1 MDAVSSPPEAPSVPW
16 IGSSPC
22 SRRRSLRRCAHEV
35 LDDGEFLRLTLP
47 REYRA
52 PQQHEQRQGVF
63 GGPFARSLAREAIP
77 FFFCSSS
84 FLPLHTRAQVAVAHI
99 GEAEHFNPSHPLE
112 GVARGAPTV
121 RTLARPACTACLL
134 SFQSN
139 PFLSLV
145 PPFSLLSCF
154 LFSLSTLFFP
164 LFPSFFFSVCFL
176 FSFFPLFPSFFFSE
190 MFAFFSVF
198 HTDHRDTYDTT
209 SKSLHMCPSRA
220 PLGKRKMSLDAI
232 A

>member
-1 MDAVSSPPEAPSVPW
+1 LRAPS
-16 IGSSPC
+16 
-22 SRRRSLRRCAHEV
+22 
-35 LDDGEFLRLTLP
+35 
-47 REYRA
+47 
-52 PQQHEQRQGVF
+52 
-63 GGPFARSLAREAIP
+63 REAIP

-121 RTLARPACTACLL
+121 RTLQMLSAMQARPACTACLL

-145 PPFSLLSCF
+145 PPFSSLSCF

-164 LFPSFFFSVCFL
+164 LFPSFFFSVFSVCFI
-176 FSFFPLFPSFFFSE
+176 FSLLKSFNPFLSLFPSFFFSV
-190 MFAFFSVF
+190 FSVCFLSVFQLLFLSCLFSLFSFQSFNPFLSLVLSFKSFFSVF
-198 HTDHRDTYDTT
+198 HNR
-209 SKSLHMCPSRA
+209 SSRH
-220 PLGKRKMSLDAI
+220 I
-232 A
+232 

>member
-1 MDAVSSPPEAPSVPW
+1 MRAPS
-16 IGSSPC
+16 
-22 SRRRSLRRCAHEV
+22 
-35 LDDGEFLRLTLP
+35 
-47 REYRA
+47 
-52 PQQHEQRQGVF
+52 
-63 GGPFARSLAREAIP
+63 REAIP

-121 RTLARPACTACLL
+121 RALARPACTACLL

-176 FSFFPLFPSFFFSE
+176 FSVPLLFLFCLFSLLSFQSFTRIIE
-190 MFAFFSVF
+190 THMIPPRKAFICAPLAPLSGNAKC
-198 HTDHRDTYDTT
+198 HST
-209 SKSLHMCPSRA
+209 PSRDDGVKGQDRTSSF
-220 PLGKRKMSLDAI
+220 P
-232 A
+232 